1 MCTFF
6 HGTSHN
12 THYTALVTLM
22 SGKKNPAYGTLAFQA
37 GTAINLTLTDFDK
50 SLKKNTQKLKPNF
63 SLLRT
68 IFSGNYI
75 LKF

>member
-22 SGKKNPAYGTLAFQA
+22 SGKKNPAYGTLVFQA
-37 GTAINLTLTDFDK
+37 GTAINLTLTDFDE
-50 SLKKNTQKLKPNF
+50 SKKKLYSKVE
-63 SLLRT
+63 T
-68 IFSGNYI
+68 
-75 LKF
+75 